1 MVLESAKRELLRAV
15 ISVTGLHIGTCHA
28 VAQLANIADA
38 YFRNWTIN
46 VLGGDHVALVVC
58 DNLSS
63 ATSRSSATRWWQ
75 SYRFVLGSSH
85 LDTSRKS
92 THGQLRTVADR
103 ASWSANKRG
112 SPALV

>member
-63 ATSRSSATRWWQ
+63 DDIEVFCDQVVAELSA
-75 SYRFVLGSSH
+75 SCSGVLI
-85 LDTSRKS
+85 
-92 THGQLRTVADR
+92 
-103 ASWSANKRG
+103 
-112 SPALV
+112 